1 MKFGQKQTMRERIIY
16 KNTDGSISIIIPAP
30 DCGLTLEQIA
40 AKDVPAGRPYKIVDV
55 SELPQDR
62 AERTA
67 WTVDDDILTDGVGA
81 DYGAGS
87 DLDVIAWQEDG
98 QPVVDQARTEEAAGA
113 APVRRAKSSII
124 KVRA

>member
-1 MKFGQKQTMRERIIY
+1 MQQRIIY
-16 KNTDGSISIIIPAP
+16 KNPDGSLAVIIPSP

-40 AKDVPAGRPYKIVDV
+40 AKDVPAGLPYKIVDV

-62 AERTA
+62 SERTA
-67 WTVDDDILTDGVGA
+67 WTVDDEVLTDGVGA

-87 DLDVIAWQEDG
+87 DRAVVAWQEDG
-98 QPVVDQARTEEAAGA
+98 RPVVDRVAEVAAAEA
-113 APVRRAKSSII
+113 APVPRAKSSII

>member
-1 MKFGQKQTMRERIIY
+1 MRERIIY

-62 AERTA
+62 SERTA
-67 WTVDDDILTDGVGA
+67 WTVDDDVLTDGVGA

-87 DLDVIAWQEDG
+87 DLPVVAWQEDG
-98 QPVVDQARTEEAAGA
+98 QPVVDQMRVDDVAGA
-113 APVRRAKSSII
+113 VSARKSSII
-124 KVRA
+124 RVRT

>member
-1 MKFGQKQTMRERIIY
+1 MRERIIY

-40 AKDVPAGRPYKIVDV
+40 AKDVPAGLPYKIVDV

-62 AERTA
+62 SKRTA
-67 WTVDDDILTDGVGA
+67 WTVDDEVLTDGVGA

-87 DLDVIAWQEDG
+87 ENEVVEWAADG
-98 QPVVDQARTEEAAGA
+98 NPVTSPRQLPTKPIVERPLSSPIKLRT
-113 APVRRAKSSII
+113 V
-124 KVRA
+124 V

>member
-1 MKFGQKQTMRERIIY
+1 MRERIIY

-40 AKDVPAGRPYKIVDV
+40 AKDVPAGLPCKIVDV
-55 SELPQDR
+55 DEVPQDR
-62 AERTA
+62 SARNA
-67 WTVDDDILTDGVGA
+67 WTVDDWVLTDGVGA

-87 DLDVIAWQEDG
+87 DLAVVAWQEDG
-98 QPVVDQARTEEAAGA
+98 QPVVGRVAEVAEAEA
-113 APVRRAKSSII
+113 APVRPAKPSII